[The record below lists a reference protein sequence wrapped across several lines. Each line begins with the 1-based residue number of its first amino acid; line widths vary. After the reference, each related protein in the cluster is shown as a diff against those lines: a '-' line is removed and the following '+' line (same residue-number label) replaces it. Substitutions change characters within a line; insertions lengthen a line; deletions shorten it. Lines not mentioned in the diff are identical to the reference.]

1 MEWNRVGS
9 VICLLGGIVLVFGGV
24 YMILTGQTSGGY
36 TSGSMGNVQYG
47 TMDGYGV
54 LFVGGGMLA
63 TALVCY
69 LSYKNQIKKK
79 KKKKTQLNV
88 KEQNTINRTP
98 CCR

>member
-1 MEWNRVGS
+1 MGS
-9 VICLLGGIVLVFGGV
+9 VICLLGGIILVFGGV

-47 TMDGYGV
+47 TRDGYGV

-69 LSYKNQIKKK
+69 LSYKNQISLHLRKAYNNISSKAML
-79 KKKKTQLNV
+79 LNGL
-88 KEQNTINRTP
+88 
-98 CCR
+98 